1 MKKKILVFGGTGFVG
16 STFINYSKD
25 LFEIFYTY
33 NENPIDFDHI
43 SFKKINLLLE
53 RKKISSIINQFN
65 PDVIINTVAFPSVDF
80 CETNHDLANEL
91 HVCATKDIVDAAS
104 KNDSKVIYLS
114 TDAVFEGELHRK
126 YTETDSPK
134 PVNYY
139 GISKLNAEK
148 IVLEKS
154 NNVVLRTAVI
164 YGWHIKS
171 RFTNWILEYLAEDK
185 TVDPFIDQ
193 FNTPTL
199 VDDLAKGVFSNVGER
214 GAQLSGG
221 QRQRIGIARSLY
233 SGAEILF
240 FDEAT
245 SALDSETEMEI
256 TEAISKLTEGGLT
269 IVIVAHRITTLRS
282 CDKIIELENGS
293 IVSSQSY
300 SELRN
305 NANA

>member
-1 MKKKILVFGGTGFVG
+1 LKKKILVFGGTGFVG

-25 LFEIFYTY
+25 LFKIFYTY
-33 NENPIDFDHI
+33 NKNPVNFDHT
-43 SFKKINLLLE
+43 SSNKINLLLE
-53 RKKISSIINQFN
+53 RKKIPSIINQFN

-91 HVCATKDIVDAAS
+91 HVSVTKDIVDAAS

-114 TDAVFEGELHRK
+114 TDAVFEGELHKK

-139 GISKLNAEK
+139 GISKFNAEK

-164 YGWHIKS
+164 YGWHVKS
-171 RFTNWILEYLAEDK
+171 RFTNWILEYLEENK

-199 VDDLAKGVFSNVGER
+199 VDDLVKSM
-214 GAQLSGG
+214 
-221 QRQRIGIARSLY
+221 I
-233 SGAEILF
+233 
-240 FDEAT
+240 
-245 SALDSETEMEI
+245 
-256 TEAISKLTEGGLT
+256 
-269 IVIVAHRITTLRS
+269 
-282 CDKIIELENGS
+282 KIIEKDISGLFHATGKTCINRYDFAVKLAKSFGYDEKRVFPVTSKEKKQDAPRPNSTCLDSSKLETAINFQFSDIENGIS
-293 IVSSQSY
+293 FILDKSRS
-300 SELRN
+300 L
-305 NANA
+305 

>member
-1 MKKKILVFGGTGFVG
+1 LKKKILVFGGTGFVG

-25 LFEIFYTY
+25 LFEISYTY

-43 SFKKINLLLE
+43 SSTKIDLLLE

-80 CETNHDLANEL
+80 CEINHDLTNEL
-91 HVCATKDIVDAAS
+91 HVRVTKDIVDAAS
-104 KNDSKVIYLS
+104 KNNSKVIYLS

-171 RFTNWILEYLAEDK
+171 RFTNWILEYLAENK

-199 VDDLAKGVFSNVGER
+199 VDDLAKS
-214 GAQLSGG
+214 
-221 QRQRIGIARSLY
+221 
-233 SGAEILF
+233 
-240 FDEAT
+240 
-245 SALDSETEMEI
+245 MM
-256 TEAISKLTEGGLT
+256 
-269 IVIVAHRITTLRS
+269 
-282 CDKIIELENGS
+282 KIIEKDISGLFHATGKTCINRYDFAVKLAKSFGYSGKRVLPTTSQEKKQDAPRPNSTCLDSSKLESTINFQFSDIDDGIS
-293 IVSSQSY
+293 FILDKSRSM
-300 SELRN
+300 
-305 NANA
+305 

>member
-1 MKKKILVFGGTGFVG
+1 LKKKILVFGRTGFVG

-33 NENPIDFDHI
+33 NENPINFNHT
-43 SFKKINLLLE
+43 SSNKINLLLE
-53 RKKISSIINQFN
+53 RKKISPIINQFN
-65 PDVIINTVAFPSVDF
+65 PDVIINTVAFSSVDF

-91 HVCATKDIVDAAS
+91 HVSVTKDIVDAAS

-114 TDAVFEGELHRK
+114 TDAVFEGELHKK

-164 YGWHIKS
+164 YGWHVKS
-171 RFTNWILEYLAEDK
+171 RFTNWILEYLKENK

-199 VDDLAKGVFSNVGER
+199 VDDFVKSM
-214 GAQLSGG
+214 
-221 QRQRIGIARSLY
+221 I
-233 SGAEILF
+233 
-240 FDEAT
+240 
-245 SALDSETEMEI
+245 
-256 TEAISKLTEGGLT
+256 
-269 IVIVAHRITTLRS
+269 
-282 CDKIIELENGS
+282 KIIEKDISGLFHATGKTCINRYDFAVKLAKSFRYDKKQVFPITSQEKKQDAPRPNSTCLDSSKLETTINFQFSDIDNGIS
-293 IVSSQSY
+293 FILDKSRSS
-300 SELRN
+300 
-305 NANA
+305 